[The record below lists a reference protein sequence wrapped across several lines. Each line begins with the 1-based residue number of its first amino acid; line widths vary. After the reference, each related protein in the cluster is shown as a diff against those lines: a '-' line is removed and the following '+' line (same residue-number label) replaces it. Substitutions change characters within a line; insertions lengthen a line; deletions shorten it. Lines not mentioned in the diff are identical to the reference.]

1 MMTALAIK
9 YEADFSNQENKMG
22 INFKSDTKQYIELD
36 DKLMNSTINGTN
48 DPNMK
53 YSSSLFSM
61 TGTAATVEFT
71 PLSSTTI
78 STTITPSSL
87 SSSKLSQC
95 VGCGLII
102 YDPFMLNVQ
111 PNLKWHIRC
120 LNCSKCLRSLMN
132 DSTCFVRDCKAYCRE
147 DYFNNFLYRCAGC
160 YRLIDKMDLVFRIRS
175 RTFHLDCFRCVIC
188 EKLLQPGEE
197 IAYRNEQVYCLI
209 HSHLIQKFPKI
220 NHHHDS
226 SENDNNNDAT
236 TTINN
241 NSNNTIHT
249 DNNNDIETLQLM
261 SSNHFTSNMKN
272 GNHNNNNG
280 NKNHDNN
287 NVQINNTDPHNMN
300 QSIIEQ
306 VEINIV
312 PGTSLITNTTCYKN
326 SSNMNMNQSTFTK
339 HCHESFITDDMKSL
353 KSDIKGLLPNLL
365 SHQTD
370 DIQLM
375 TMKSIYCNDINT
387 TNNNVTNME
396 LTPDMENGL
405 TYENLCN
412 SSSTTISMPTIHT
425 TVAFTNVHNNN
436 SNNNSNN
443 NGNNYLNK
451 LMNNRNSVCNSSLI
465 NPLNENICPNSPDS
479 SFGAI
484 IQDIDSPMS
493 DSSDDL
499 SREDEDF
506 SLLGMSESNT
516 TGLSENGVALNGS
529 NSLPINNAALNHNLY
544 GNFNPSH
551 LINTGGSGS
560 LTGSTSS
567 SGTSVT
573 SGLGDEVVHSVV
585 ISRGTSGLNSGSC
598 GIGGIGS
605 RPSSG
610 KSGGSKRSKD
620 QKTTRVR
627 TVLNE
632 KQLHTLR
639 TCYAANP
646 RPDALMKEQLVEM
659 TSLSPRVIR
668 VWFQNKRCKDKKRQL
683 LLKQM
688 EQHQQNGGRPG
699 SLHGISLIA
708 QSPVRND
715 VNLMCANSGID
726 VHHIPGPYWNTQNV
740 QNDLNSR
747 STNGLYRSHSPSNLL
762 LNQSNSKLIRQSTEN
777 TSLSTSSPNSL
788 INYHTNP
795 LNDHPITNYSS
806 GCLLNPTMSNLIPPP
821 PTLPQPLLQTSSLTG
836 IPSLLSTSS
845 TPSCISSSG
854 QNFNCIQSNNFS
866 NSSLNLP
873 MTGTITNDISSANHL
888 RCNSLLIPSNGN
900 NVDTTVINTTT
911 TTNTNSTNPTT
922 TNNSTNMN
930 QSHFLNERSA
940 PSFQQL
946 VRIF

>member
-1 MMTALAIK
+1 MKRIIHSRLR
-9 YEADFSNQENKMG
+9 

-36 DKLMNSTINGTN
+36 DTNVKYASTT
-48 DPNMK
+48 
-53 YSSSLFSM
+53 LFPT
-61 TGTAATVEFT
+61 TGTTPTVEFT

-78 STTITPSSL
+78 TSSSSSSSSL
-87 SSSKLSQC
+87 LSSPTFSQC

-147 DYFNNFLYRCAGC
+147 DYFNTFLYRCAGC
-160 YRLIDKMDLVFRIRS
+160 YRSIDKMDLVFRIRS

-209 HSHLIQKFPKI
+209 HSHLIEKFPKI
-220 NHHHDS
+220 THPSHNH
-226 SENDNNNDAT
+226 ENDNNN
-236 TTINN
+236 NN
-241 NSNNTIHT
+241 NNNNNTLHI
-249 DNNNDIETLQLM
+249 DNNTDMETLQFI
-261 SSNHFTSNMKN
+261 S
-272 GNHNNNNG
+272 GNHLINNANNG
-280 NKNHDNN
+280 NNTNNDGNPVRVNNIDLHD
-287 NVQINNTDPHNMN
+287 TN
-300 QSIIEQ
+300 QPMIEQ
-306 VEINIV
+306 VEINII
-312 PGTSLITNTTCYKN
+312 PGTNLVTNTTCYKTN
-326 SSNMNMNQSTFTK
+326 SNINMNPSKFTN
-339 HCHESFITDDMKSL
+339 HCHESLITDDMRSL

-370 DIQLM
+370 DIQQLM
-375 TMKSIYCNDINT
+375 TMKSIYCNNNNTTNT
-387 TNNNVTNME
+387 TNNNNIVTSMD
-396 LTPDMENGL
+396 LTPDMEDGVI
-405 TYENLCN
+405 YENLCN
-412 SSSTTISMPTIHT
+412 STSTTISMPTVHT
-425 TVAFTNVHNNN
+425 NVTFTNMHNHISNN
-436 SNNNSNN
+436 SN
-443 NGNNYLNK
+443 NGNNYMNK
-451 LMNNRNSVCNSSLI
+451 LINNQNSICNSSFN
-465 NPLNENICPNSPDS
+465 NPLNENTCPNSPDS

-516 TGLSENGVALNGS
+516 TGLSENGIALNGS
-529 NSLPINNAALNHNLY
+529 NSLPMNNNNNSNNNNTVLNHNLY
-544 GNFNPSH
+544 GNFNQNH
-551 LINTGGSGS
+551 LMNIGGSGS

-573 SGLGDEVVHSVV
+573 SVLGDEVVHSIV
-585 ISRGTSGLNSGSC
+585 ISRGTNGLNNGSC
-598 GIGGIGS
+598 GISGIGS

-699 SLHGISLIA
+699 SLHGISMIA

-715 VNLMCANSGID
+715 MNLMCANSGID
-726 VHHIPGPYWNTQNV
+726 VHHIPGPYWTAQNV

-747 STNGLYRSHSPSNLL
+747 YRSHSPSNLL
-762 LNQSNSKLIRQSTEN
+762 TNQPNNNNNNNNNKLIRHSIEN
-777 TSLSTSSPNSL
+777 TTLSTSSPNSL
-788 INYHTNP
+788 INYHTNS
-795 LNDHPITNYSS
+795 LNEHTITNYTS
-806 GCLLNPTMSNLIPPP
+806 GCLLNSNLSNLIPPP
-821 PTLPQPLLQTSSLTG
+821 PTIPQSSTLTR
-836 IPSLLSTSS
+836 IPGLLSNSS
-845 TPSCISSSG
+845 IPSCISSPPPSSSSSSSSLSSG
-854 QNFNCIQSNNFS
+854 QNFNCIQSNNLN
-866 NSSLNLP
+866 NSSLNLSI
-873 MTGTITNDISSANHL
+873 TGTTATTATTTNDNSTVNHL
-888 RCNSLLIPSNGN
+888 KCNSLVIPSNGN
-900 NVDTTVINTTT
+900 NVNTTINSNNNTTT
-911 TTNTNSTNPTT
+911 TTNTNSNNATS
-922 TNNSTNMN
+922 NNSTNVN
-930 QSHFLNERSA
+930 QTHFLNERSA
-940 PSFQQL
+940 PPFQQL